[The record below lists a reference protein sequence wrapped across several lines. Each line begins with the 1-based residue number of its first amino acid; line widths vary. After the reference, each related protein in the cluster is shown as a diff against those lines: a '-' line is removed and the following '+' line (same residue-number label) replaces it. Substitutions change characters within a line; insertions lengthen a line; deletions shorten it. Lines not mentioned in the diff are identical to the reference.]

1 MYYGAVIFNKQLN
14 KLQLQ
19 NFGIVVLSV
28 VEKLVLVPVNSLSV
42 SLGYKFQKYSDNISA
57 QVMFSDCI

>member
-1 MYYGAVIFNKQLN
+1 MIFDKQLN

-28 VEKLVLVPVNSLSV
+28 VEKLVLVPVNSPSM
-42 SLGYKFQKYSDNISA
+42 SLGCKFQKYSDNIRA
-57 QVMFSDCI
+57 QVMFSDCM